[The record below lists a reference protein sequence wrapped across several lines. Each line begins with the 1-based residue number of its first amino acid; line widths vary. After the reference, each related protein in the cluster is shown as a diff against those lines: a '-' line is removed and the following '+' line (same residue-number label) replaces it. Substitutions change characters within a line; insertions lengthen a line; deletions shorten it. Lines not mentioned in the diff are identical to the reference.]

1 MTREEVE
8 MTDTT
13 EYTNRRIHNMEAIL
27 LALSAMVVVACG
39 SGAPAASPTVSSTP
53 VDSPTPV
60 TSPAS
65 ITSPTTDVSPYP
77 LADGEAWIVLDN
89 GGVGEAGG
97 ARLIRPDGTD
107 GHEILA
113 DLPVN
118 VAAPAWSP
126 DGRQLVF
133 DGEGD
138 RGSQPWVANAD
149 GTGARALIP
158 TPDGCPSHCTEGIQP
173 TWSRDGRS
181 IAYVASTHE
190 VGVFTRSALAILD
203 IATGET
209 REVYATTD
217 TTLAWPSWSPDGRT
231 IAIEIDQYA
240 DAPEDSQIVS
250 SVIGLIAVEGADH
263 APREITEP
271 SLLAGYPSWHPT
283 DDLIVVRTNRYDV
296 DREAVLDEAAPSDL
310 YTMRADG
317 SGLTNI
323 TQNVVG
329 GAIIRAPSWTSD
341 GRILFSKLAEA
352 GAEEQLR
359 VIDAT
364 GEGEASATG
373 DVVTVGEGYWR
384 PTP

>member
-1 MTREEVE
+1 MSSPSLRFAALRT
-8 MTDTT
+8 
-13 EYTNRRIHNMEAIL
+13 IL
-27 LALSAMVVVACG
+27 LALSAMFVVACG
-39 SGAPAASPTVSSTP
+39 SGAPAASPTVRSTP
-53 VDSPTPV
+53 VASLTPVASPTL
-60 TSPAS
+60 
-65 ITSPTTDVSPYP
+65 ITSPTTKSSPYP

-118 VAAPAWSP
+118 VVTPAWSP

-138 RGSQPWVANAD
+138 RGSQLWVANAD
-149 GTGARALIP
+149 GTGARALMP

-190 VGVFTRSALAILD
+190 VGVFTKSALAILD
-203 IATGET
+203 VASGET

-231 IAIEIDQYA
+231 IAIEIDRYA
-240 DAPEDSQIVS
+240 GVPEDSQLVS

-296 DREAVLDEAAPSDL
+296 DTRSVLDDAAASDL
-310 YTMRADG
+310 YTLRSDG
-317 SGLTNI
+317 SGLTAI
-323 TQNVVG
+323 THNEIG
-329 GAIIRAPSWTSD
+329 GAIVRAPSWTPD

-364 GEGEASATG
+364 GGGEASATG